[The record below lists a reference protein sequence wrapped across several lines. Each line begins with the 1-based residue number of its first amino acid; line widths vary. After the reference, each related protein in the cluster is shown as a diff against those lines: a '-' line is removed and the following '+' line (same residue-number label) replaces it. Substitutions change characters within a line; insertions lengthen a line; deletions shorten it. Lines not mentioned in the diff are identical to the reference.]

1 MLFRILKKDL
11 KRKKV
16 MNAIL
21 LCFILLATMFV
32 ASGISNVVS
41 VMNGTDSY
49 LDKAG
54 IGDYVVISMGADSK
68 ATIDEILYEMES
80 IRDYRIE
87 QVVFGEKSNLKD
99 MHGEEL
105 EAKNSVIYQS
115 IEDSR
120 LKFFDKENKQ
130 ITQIKPGHAYATGD
144 FMEKN
149 HLQPG
154 DKIRITHNSISF
166 MVTLDGMA
174 KDALLG
180 SSMMGNS
187 RFLFHR
193 EEIEKLLSDET
204 IYNGYQGQI
213 GYIDLKDEAGVSEIA
228 SAISQAPGIMF
239 SGTRSL
245 IKMCYVMDMIVAFT
259 MLILSICLIIVSFV
273 VLKFSISF
281 TIFEEFRE
289 IGVMKA
295 IGISNFKIRSL
306 YLTKYLMLAV
316 IGAFVGFFVSIPFSD
331 LLLRSV
337 SSNMVLEADNH
348 FLLSV
353 LGAILV
359 VIVILLYA
367 FRCTKLVKKSSPID
381 AIRSGQTGE
390 RYKKKSPFRLVKSHG
405 TPVSLWRSMMCS
417 VHRGGI

>member
-1 MLFRILKKDL
+1 
-11 KRKKV
+11 
-16 MNAIL
+16 
-21 LCFILLATMFV
+21 
-32 ASGISNVVS
+32 
-41 VMNGTDSY
+41 
-49 LDKAG
+49 
-54 IGDYVVISMGADSK
+54 
-68 ATIDEILYEMES
+68 
-80 IRDYRIE
+80 
-87 QVVFGEKSNLKD
+87 
-99 MHGEEL
+99 
-105 EAKNSVIYQS
+105 
-115 IEDSR
+115 
-120 LKFFDKENKQ
+120 
-130 ITQIKPGHAYATGD
+130 
-144 FMEKN
+144 MEKN

-213 GYIDLKDEAGVSEIA
+213 SYIDLKDEAGVSEIA

-239 SGTRSL
+239 SGARSL

-273 VLKFSISF
+273 VLKFSITF

-316 IGAFVGFFVSIPFSD
+316 IGAFVGFFMSIPFSD
-331 LLLRSV
+331 LRSEEHT
-337 SSNMVLEADNH
+337 SELQSQ
-348 FLLSV
+348 
-353 LGAILV
+353 
-359 VIVILLYA
+359 
-367 FRCTKLVKKSSPID
+367 R
-381 AIRSGQTGE
+381 
-390 RYKKKSPFRLVKSHG
+390 
-405 TPVSLWRSMMCS
+405 
-417 VHRGGI
+417 